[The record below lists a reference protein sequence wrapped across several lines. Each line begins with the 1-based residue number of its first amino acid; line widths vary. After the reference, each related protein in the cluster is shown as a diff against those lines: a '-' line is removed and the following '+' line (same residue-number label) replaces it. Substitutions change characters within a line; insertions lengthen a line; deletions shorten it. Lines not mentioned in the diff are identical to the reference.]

1 MAQTISKIGIKNS
14 TGTGYDTRDIGA
26 KGQNVEIGYDSD
38 GKIIADVDTTTP
50 ASTKTL
56 TQTLQDLSSGAGDE
70 KADNYHAWTDSDTG
84 VDHGKASATQY
95 GHMKVGTGLS
105 ANNGTVS
112 VSYGTTSDTA
122 CAGNDSR
129 LSDTR
134 KNPNAVTFTT
144 SAGDGAGS
152 YDGSASKTVGYGTVG
167 AAPAGHTSIA
177 ASSSTLG
184 HVQTSTGL
192 TNSSGTISVTYG
204 TAAGTACVGNDS
216 RLSDSRTP
224 KAHATTST
232 TYGGGTAS
240 NYGHVKLVDTYAV
253 DTPSAASNGA
263 ATSIAASAYALQQAY
278 STLNSNLGDL
288 NANLTH
294 RLGSQTLT
302 AGSTTLTW
310 TDALITDTCCI
321 DVYCDTYGVSPSSQ
335 TQSGTTLTLTFK
347 AQTSDIN
354 VDIVIIK

>member
-50 ASTKTL
+50 TSTKTL

-112 VSYGTTSDTA
+112 VSYGTTLDTA

-152 YDGSASKTVGYGTVG
+152 YDGSASKTVGYSTVG

-240 NYGHVKLVDTYAV
+240 NYGHVKLVDTYSV

-278 STLNSNLGDL
+278 STLNSNS
-288 NANLTH
+288 TH
-294 RLGSQTLT
+294 RLGIKTLT
-302 AGSTTLTW
+302 AGETTLTW
-310 TDALITDTCCI
+310 TDALITDTCVI
-321 DVYCDTYGVSPSSQ
+321 DVYCSINGVAPTAQ
-335 TQSGTTLTLTFK
+335 EQSGTTYTVTFD
-347 AQTSDIN
+347 AQSDDMQ
-354 VDIVIIK
+354 VDVVVIP